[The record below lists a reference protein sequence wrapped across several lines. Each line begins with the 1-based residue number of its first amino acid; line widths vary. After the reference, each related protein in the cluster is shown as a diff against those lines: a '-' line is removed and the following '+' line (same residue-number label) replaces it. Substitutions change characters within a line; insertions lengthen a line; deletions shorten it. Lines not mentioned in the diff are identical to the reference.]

1 MTTIRHLWFLRR
13 GTAMAAI
20 GQETMRGGANVL
32 SRGLDGQLMIDPAVI
47 AGVTGSYRQFG
58 FRHLLPGEVPE
69 QLGYNPR

>member
-32 SRGLDGQLMIDPAVI
+32 SRGLDGQLMIDRATSRNRRAATAV
-47 AGVTGSYRQFG
+47 AMSPSV
-58 FRHLLPGEVPE
+58 FRLNLARVG
-69 QLGYNPR
+69 L